1 MDGELAGQGT
11 HEELMET
18 CETYQEIYYSQFPEE
33 RPAAVKSSKET
44 GKDLDKA
51 DK

>member
-1 MDGELAGQGT
+1 MDDGELAGQGT

-33 RPAAVKSSKET
+33 RTKYEKTT
-44 GKDLDKA
+44 GKEVMA
-51 DK
+51 